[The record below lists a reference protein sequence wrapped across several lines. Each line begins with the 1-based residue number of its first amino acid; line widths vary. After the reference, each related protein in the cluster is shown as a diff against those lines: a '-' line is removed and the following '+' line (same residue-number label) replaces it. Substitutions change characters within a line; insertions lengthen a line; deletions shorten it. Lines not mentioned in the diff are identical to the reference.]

1 MITGWAEKMKDEPMT
16 SCGTQS
22 TEVLKKKSWGHNK
35 QTFGLA
41 NMKGA
46 FNGQSRNNMSKK
58 IKYVRIGC
66 SPNIDYPLI

>member
-1 MITGWAEKMKDEPMT
+1 MWYPKYRSA
-16 SCGTQS
+16 
-22 TEVLKKKSWGHNK
+22 KKKSWGHNK

-46 FNGQSRNNMSKK
+46 FNGQSRTNLSKK